1 MFVSV
6 NDFGCGGCNKAGLPY
21 KDDKPE
27 SNADTAFEANSF
39 TRAIVSMQRR
49 KQTPAKFLQGFVFAG
64 VCQCSD
70 RTDVRFI
77 FYLFDSINVLQ
88 SSQVQSKKA
97 FL

>member
-49 KQTPAKFLQGFVFAG
+49 KQIPAKILQGFVFAG
-64 VCQCSD
+64 VCQCSEAIKN
-70 RTDVRFI
+70 RF
-77 FYLFDSINVLQ
+77 F
-88 SSQVQSKKA
+88 
-97 FL
+97 

>member
-64 VCQCSD
+64 VYQCSD
-70 RTDVRFI
+70 SIAFCYTA
-77 FYLFDSINVLQ
+77 LFFALVNRLFKNFVF
-88 SSQVQSKKA
+88 KR
-97 FL
+97 

>member
-39 TRAIVSMQRR
+39 TRAIVSMQRW

-64 VCQCSD
+64 VCQCSEPGNLPGL
-70 RTDVRFI
+70 VC
-77 FYLFDSINVLQ
+77 
-88 SSQVQSKKA
+88 
-97 FL
+97 

>member
-64 VCQCSD
+64 VCQCSE
-70 RTDVRFI
+70 TAENQPFSYI
-77 FYLFDSINVLQ
+77 SISIKPSL
-88 SSQVQSKKA
+88 A
-97 FL
+97 T

>member
-64 VCQCSD
+64 VCQCSEILSVKK
-70 RTDVRFI
+70 RRGFLFIQLQRFI
-77 FYLFDSINVLQ
+77 VFYYL
-88 SSQVQSKKA
+88 
-97 FL
+97 

>member
-64 VCQCSD
+64 VCQCSEPAN
-70 RTDVRFI
+70 I
-77 FYLFDSINVLQ
+77 LQ
-88 SSQVQSKKA
+88 VFMS
-97 FL
+97 F